1 MQQGNAAY
9 LFCSLYNCKNKLKT
23 PVLQGNLWV
32 EMSLKIV
39 MLSLRL
45 SIGFEE
51 TVKSIRY
58 GKDFQGD
65 ASH

>member
-1 MQQGNAAY
+1 M
-9 LFCSLYNCKNKLKT
+9 
-23 PVLQGNLWV
+23 P
-32 EMSLKIV
+32 
-39 MLSLRL
+39 SLRL

-58 GKDFQGD
+58 GKDFQGY